1 MFSCH
6 LVGPH
11 QIGCECERPANCA
24 VCVCSLY
31 FWAVESFSTRIC
43 CKLITNWLT
52 FKHFN
57 MSRKQFFHFQIIKY
71 HNHTVWLRC
80 ARVCVWVCECECS
93 ICIYSVSNFNNFI
106 IVAVRKVS
114 WVLCLWVFFSFF
126 LLAYFILPYI
136 LYVVVAAVC
145 LAIDW
150 PIGRLCW
157 LVVKMCWAARLS
169 RIYAEKKES
178 CSVLEEFITR
188 YTHSKSRRFYGVDS
202 NYGWV
207 ICWLRDTENVE

>member
-114 WVLCLWVFFSFF
+114 WVFFF
-126 LLAYFILPYI
+126 LSFRLRISFYHIFFMSSPPHWCCLFGHWLADRS
-136 LYVVVAAVC
+136 VM
-145 LAIDW
+145 LA
-150 PIGRLCW
+150 GC
-157 LVVKMCWAARLS
+157 
-169 RIYAEKKES
+169 
-178 CSVLEEFITR
+178 
-188 YTHSKSRRFYGVDS
+188 
-202 NYGWV
+202 
-207 ICWLRDTENVE
+207 

>member
-1 MFSCH
+1 M
-6 LVGPH
+6 
-11 QIGCECERPANCA
+11 
-24 VCVCSLY
+24 CSLY

-80 ARVCVWVCECECS
+80 ARVFVWVCECECS

-114 WVLCLWVFFSFF
+114 WVFFF
-126 LLAYFILPYI
+126 LSF
-136 LYVVVAAVC
+136 C
-145 LAIDW
+145 LRISFYHIFFMSSSPHWCCLFVIDW

-169 RIYAEKKES
+169 RIYAEKKKVVPS
-178 CSVLEEFITR
+178 LKSSSR
-188 YTHSKSRRFYGVDS
+188 GTHIQNLGDFMVWTAIMLG
-202 NYGWV
+202 N
-207 ICWLRDTENVE
+207 LLT

>member
-1 MFSCH
+1 M
-6 LVGPH
+6 
-11 QIGCECERPANCA
+11 
-24 VCVCSLY
+24 CSLY

-114 WVLCLWVFFSFF
+114 WVFFFF
-126 LLAYFILPYI
+126 LFACVFHFTIYSLCRRRHTG
-136 LYVVVAAVC
+136 AVC
-145 LAIDW
+145 L
-150 PIGRLCW
+150 PLIGRSVGYVGWLLKCAGRRGCHAFMRKKRKLFRPWRVHHAVHTFEISAILWCGQQLC
-157 LVVKMCWAARLS
+157 
-169 RIYAEKKES
+169 
-178 CSVLEEFITR
+178 
-188 YTHSKSRRFYGVDS
+188 
-202 NYGWV
+202 WV